1 MKSKLIQK
9 AFFMNLI
16 QQVNLNKG
24 KKNIPLKKGV
34 TKDLEEGEESILK
47 KNKGK
52 YPADFFTGP
61 QFLCV

>member
-1 MKSKLIQK
+1 
-9 AFFMNLI
+9 MNLI
-16 QQVNLNKG
+16 HQVNLNKG
-24 KKNIPLKKGV
+24 KKNIPLKKGD

-61 QFLCV
+61 